1 MAQTKPTSSRGNRN
15 ADLIHMHFACV
26 EAAVAVTEAQLG
38 SPGSLANGFGLALL
52 PYVHEATE
60 TGREALVP
68 GRFDEHSPRVAW

>member
-1 MAQTKPTSSRGNRN
+1 
-15 ADLIHMHFACV
+15 V